1 MKKRVISLV
10 LALLLCAALIPAPE
24 AHAASGTINVYN
36 WGQYISDGSDGYIDS
51 DSGEYM
57 ESNDAGWDYDDYYY
71 DDYDPW
77 SDPDDGWGDYVDD
90 DEGWGD
96 YFG

>member
-36 WGQYISDGSDGYIDS
+36 WGQYISDGSDG
-51 DSGEYM
+51 
-57 ESNDAGWDYDDYYY
+57 
-71 DDYDPW
+71 
-77 SDPDDGWGDYVDD
+77 
-90 DEGWGD
+90 
-96 YFG
+96 